1 MKQVFRIFFTAED
14 TRPFVVLFCLVLAGF
29 AEGIGVTALLPA
41 VSAIT
46 GGEKSASSPVNVI
59 IHDLLRSIGIEPTLG
74 NLIVIVLSFMVLNAL
89 LSFGTLSYAGI
100 SVARVS
106 TGLRRRLISAL
117 FQARWSFH
125 VQQQLGRIASAMS
138 GDAQRAGDAYY
149 TAAQFIA
156 FLIQVLVYLAV
167 ALFMNWRLAA
177 LGMVTGFGIVLSLS
191 WLVKISR
198 RASYKQID
206 RINDLT
212 VHVTDVMK
220 NIKPLKT
227 MGRYQPLIDRMSFIL
242 KRLKRALITRE
253 VSRQA
258 LSQANDLLIVI
269 VMGVI
274 TYLAVTRWQVPLPV
288 LVVMGIVFMQV
299 ITSLGKLQK
308 LLQQS
313 TQMEA
318 AYVRMLEFIAL
329 TTAAHEHHDGRHPP
343 SLDVGCRF
351 DKVNFAHAKISVIRE
366 ASFVI
371 PSGSI
376 TVLQG
381 PSGAGKTTLIDLLT
395 GLHEPDS
402 GAILLDDVSL
412 NEIDMALW
420 RKSLGYVPQELSLLH
435 GTVRDNIAL
444 GDPAITD
451 DDILAALDQ
460 AGASEFI
467 ASLPHGLDSE
477 VGSMGAKLSGG
488 QRQRISLARAL
499 VVHPKLLVLDEVTSA
514 LDPETE
520 LAICDNIARL
530 AGRYTIV
537 AITHRPAWT
546 NIATRLYKVEG
557 GQVNEVTRAAKQPA
571 VA

>member
-41 VSAIT
+41 VNAIS
-46 GGEKSASSPVNVI
+46 GGEASNSSPVNAT
-59 IHDLLRSIGIEPTLG
+59 IHGAVRAFGVEPTLG
-74 NLIVIVLSFMVLNAL
+74 NLILIVIGFMVLKTI

-106 TGLRRRLISAL
+106 TGLRRRLIL
-117 FQARWSFH
+117 RLLEARWSFH

-156 FLIQVLVYLAV
+156 YLIQVLVYIAV
-167 ALFMNWRLAA
+167 ALFLNWRLAI
-177 LGMVTGFGIVLSLS
+177 LGMMTGFGIVLSLG

-206 RINDLT
+206 RINELT
-212 VHVTDVMK
+212 AYVTDVMK

-227 MGRYQPLIDRMSFIL
+227 MGRYQPLVDRMGLIL
-242 KRLKRALITRE
+242 KRLRRALITRE

-258 LSQANDLLIVI
+258 LTQSNDLLVII

-274 TYLAVTRWQVPLPV
+274 TYIAVTYWQVPLPV
-288 LVVMGIVFMQV
+288 LIVMGIVFMQV

-318 AYVRMLEFIAL
+318 AYVRMQEFIAL
-329 TTAAHEHHDGRHPP
+329 AAAARESHKGTRAP
-343 SLDVGCRF
+343 SLDTACRF
-351 DKVNFAHAKISVIRE
+351 ENVNFSHAMIPVIKD
-366 ASFVI
+366 ANFIV

-381 PSGAGKTTLIDLLT
+381 SSGAGKTTLIDLLT
-395 GLHEPDS
+395 GLYQPDS
-402 GAILLDDVSL
+402 GLILLDDVPL
-412 NEIDMALW
+412 PEIDMTLW
-420 RKSLGYVPQELSLLH
+420 RKSIGYVPQELDLLH
-435 GTVRDNIAL
+435 GPIRDNIAL
-444 GDPAITD
+444 GDPAIGD
-451 DDILAALDQ
+451 EHVLAALNQ
-460 AGASEFI
+460 AGAKEFI
-467 ASLPHGLDSE
+467 ASLPDGLDTD
-477 VGSMGAKLSGG
+477 VGAMGAKLSGG

-499 VVHPKLLVLDEVTSA
+499 AVDPKLLILDEVTSA

-520 LAICDNIARL
+520 LAICENIAKL
-530 AGRYTIV
+530 AGRYTII
-537 AITHRPAWT
+537 AITHRTAWT
-546 NIATRLYKVEG
+546 KIATNLYKVDDGRVIKTEPVAEK
-557 GQVNEVTRAAKQPA
+557 QV